1 VAVCGHSE
9 AEPGFAITIRFIL
22 RVDHCEETLIMR
34 LLKPAIGCLLW
45 VVSATAF
52 AATHQ
57 VSVISFRYEP
67 AELTIQPGDT
77 VVWRNTGGVHNVVA
91 DDNSFTNGAVSSAA
105 WTYSRTFTTAGQV
118 GYYCAPHGA
127 PGGIGMAG
135 RITVAGTAPSI
146 PINAGVSGTWFD
158 PSRPGQG
165 FVLDVVPAIN
175 SLIVGWFTWSA
186 TEAGRHD
193 WISAI
198 GPITTG
204 SATVDLQRST
214 GGLFNSA
221 TPPVVTTSVGSATF
235 RFSNC
240 ENGTVTFQRSD
251 INASGT
257 IAIRRVTPTP
267 SSCVNPTAAE

>member
-1 VAVCGHSE
+1 
-9 AEPGFAITIRFIL
+9 
-22 RVDHCEETLIMR
+22 MR
-34 LLKPAIGCLLW
+34 LLNVAAGCLLLALHTT
-45 VVSATAF
+45 AT

-91 DDNSFTNGAVSSAA
+91 DDNSFTNGDVSSAA
-105 WTYSRTFTTAGQV
+105 WTYSRTFTTAGQI
-118 GYYCAPHGA
+118 GYYCAPHGG

-135 RITVAGTAPSI
+135 RITVAGTTPSI
-146 PINAGVSGTWFD
+146 PINPGINGTWFD
-158 PSRPGQG
+158 PNRPGQG
-165 FVLDVVPAIN
+165 FVLDVVPTIN

-198 GPITTG
+198 GPIAANG
-204 SATVDLQRST
+204 ESATVDLQRST

-221 TPPVVTTSVGSATF
+221 TPPVVTTSIGSATF
-235 RFSNC
+235 RFSDC
-240 ENGTVTFQRSD
+240 GNGTLTFQRND
-251 INASGT
+251 INQSGT
-257 IAIRRVTPTP
+257 ISIRRVAPAP
-267 SSCVNPTAAE
+267 SSCVNPTAAAE

>member
-1 VAVCGHSE
+1 MLAADRNLESL
-9 AEPGFAITIRFIL
+9 T
-22 RVDHCEETLIMR
+22 MR
-34 LLKPAIGCLLW
+34 LMNFVVGCLLL
-45 VVSATAF
+45 ALHTTAM

-57 VSVISFRYEP
+57 ISVISFRYEP

-77 VVWRNTGGVHNVVA
+77 VIWRNTGGVHNVVA
-91 DDNSFTNGAVSSAA
+91 DDNSFTNGDVSSSA

-135 RITVAGTAPSI
+135 RITVAGTTASI
-146 PINAGVSGTWFD
+146 PINPGISGTWSD
-158 PSRPGQG
+158 PNRPGQG

-193 WISAI
+193 WFSAI
-198 GPITTG
+198 GPITTNT
-204 SATVDLQRST
+204 ATVNLQRST

-221 TPPVVTTSVGSATF
+221 TPAVVTTSIGSATF

-240 ENGTVTFQRSD
+240 ENGTVTFQRND
-251 INASGT
+251 INQSGT
-257 IAIRRVTPTP
+257 IAIRRVAPTP
-267 SSCVNPTAAE
+267 SSCVNPPVAAE